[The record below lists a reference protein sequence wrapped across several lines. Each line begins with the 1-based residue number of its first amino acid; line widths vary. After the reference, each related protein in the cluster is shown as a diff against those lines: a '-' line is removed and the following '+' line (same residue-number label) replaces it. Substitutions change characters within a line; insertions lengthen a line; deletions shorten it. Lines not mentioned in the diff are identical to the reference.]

1 MRWSRLISVPA
12 RLFFI
17 PDKFSHMQY
26 SAKRYIP
33 AIVIIIS
40 LGSII
45 AGCGSKAA
53 PEAPRSWS
61 LSDSLLRTLVV
72 DTATAR
78 PVETEILLTG
88 KITENEDKT
97 ARIFPMVS
105 GIVTVVKVHSGD
117 FVQKGQVLAMIKSPE
132 MAGFTADQR
141 ISVNDMETA
150 RRNME
155 VAESFYKSGLN
166 SLREYEEAKS
176 TYDKAVAAYNKSQA
190 ILEINGGGHRTDYA
204 VKAPVPGFVIS
215 KRAAESMQWRP
226 DNTDPIFVVA
236 DLNNV
241 WAMINIFESDIAGI
255 REGDKVEMSTLSY
268 PDKIFYG
275 TIDKIYNVLDPENKV
290 MKARVVVNN
299 PGFLLKPEMFVRVK
313 ANRHADN
320 NTVSIPSRG
329 IIFDHDK
336 YYVLVR
342 SGTKSG
348 VTVKEVK
355 LEKASEGRAYVSEGL
370 QEGDQVIAS
379 RQVFIYETLKD
390 QQ

>member
-1 MRWSRLISVPA
+1 
-12 RLFFI
+12 
-17 PDKFSHMQY
+17 MQY
-26 SAKRYIP
+26 SIKHFIP

-40 LGSII
+40 ITGITT
-45 AGCGSKAA
+45 GCGSRTI
-53 PEAPRSWS
+53 PEESRSWT

-72 DTATAR
+72 DTATVR
-78 PVETEILLTG
+78 PVENEILLTG

-105 GIVTVVKVHSGD
+105 GIVTDVKVHSGD
-117 FVQKGQVLAMIKSPE
+117 FVKKGQVLAILKSPE

-141 ISVNDMETA
+141 ISVNDMQTA
-150 RRNME
+150 KRNMD

-166 SLREYEEAKS
+166 SQRDYEEAKS
-176 TYDKAVAAYNKSQA
+176 NYDKAVAAHNKSQA
-190 ILEINGGGHRTDYA
+190 ILDINGGGHQTNYA
-204 VKAPVPGFVIS
+204 VKAPVPGFIIS

-226 DNTDPIFVVA
+226 DNTDPIFVIA

-241 WAMINIFESDIAGI
+241 WAMINIFESDIASI
-255 REGDKVEMSTLSY
+255 HEGDRVQMSTLSY
-268 PDKIFYG
+268 PDKSFSG

-290 MKARVVVNN
+290 MKARVVVDN

-313 ANRHADN
+313 ANRHADSN
-320 NTVSIPSRG
+320 VVSIPSRG

-342 SGTKSG
+342 VNSKSG
-348 VTVKEVK
+348 VEIREVK
-355 LEKASEGRAYVSEGL
+355 IDKTSEGRAFINSGL
-370 QEGDQVIAS
+370 KEGDRVIAS

>member
-1 MRWSRLISVPA
+1 
-12 RLFFI
+12 
-17 PDKFSHMQY
+17 MQNLM
-26 SAKRYIP
+26 KRYIP
-33 AIVIIIS
+33 AIVIIS
-40 LGSII
+40 SITGI
-45 AGCGSKAA
+45 ITGCGSKAVS
-53 PEAPRSWS
+53 EEPRTWA

-78 PVETEILLTG
+78 PVENEILLTG

-105 GIVTVVKVHSGD
+105 GIVTAVKVHSGD
-117 FVQKGQVLAMIKSPE
+117 FVKKGQVLAIIKSPE

-141 ISVNDMETA
+141 ISANDMQTA
-150 RRNME
+150 KRNME

-166 SLREYEEAKS
+166 SRREYEEAKS
-176 TYDKAVAAYNKSQA
+176 EYDKAVAAHSKSQA
-190 ILEINGGGHRTDYA
+190 ILDINGGGHQTDYA

-236 DLNNV
+236 DLNDV
-241 WAMINIFESDIAGI
+241 WAMINIFESDIASI
-255 REGDKVEMSTLSY
+255 REGDKVQMSTLSY
-268 PDKIFYG
+268 PDKVFTG

-290 MKARVVVNN
+290 MKARVIVNN

-313 ANRHADN
+313 ANRHSDSN
-320 NTVSIPSRG
+320 IVSIPSRG

-342 SGTKSG
+342 SNAKSG

-355 LEKASEGRAYVSEGL
+355 IDKTSEGRAFISSGL
-370 QEGDQVIAS
+370 QEGDRVIAS

>member
-1 MRWSRLISVPA
+1 
-12 RLFFI
+12 
-17 PDKFSHMQY
+17 
-26 SAKRYIP
+26 
-33 AIVIIIS
+33 
-40 LGSII
+40 
-45 AGCGSKAA
+45 
-53 PEAPRSWS
+53 
-61 LSDSLLRTLVV
+61 
-72 DTATAR
+72 
-78 PVETEILLTG
+78 
-88 KITENEDKT
+88 
-97 ARIFPMVS
+97 
-105 GIVTVVKVHSGD
+105 
-117 FVQKGQVLAMIKSPE
+117 VLAIIKSPE

-150 RRNME
+150 KRNME
-155 VAESFYKSGLN
+155 VAASFYKSGLN
-166 SLREYEEAKS
+166 SQREYEEAKS

-190 ILEINGGGHRTDYA
+190 ILDINGGGHRTDYA

-236 DLNNV
+236 DLNDV

-255 REGDKVEMSTLSY
+255 REGDQVEMSTLSY

-313 ANRHADN
+313 ANRHADS

-342 SGTKSG
+342 SNAKCG
-348 VTVKEVK
+348 VSVKEVK
-355 LEKASEGRAYVSEGL
+355 IDKTSGGRAYVSSGL
-370 QEGDQVIAS
+370 QEGDRVIAS